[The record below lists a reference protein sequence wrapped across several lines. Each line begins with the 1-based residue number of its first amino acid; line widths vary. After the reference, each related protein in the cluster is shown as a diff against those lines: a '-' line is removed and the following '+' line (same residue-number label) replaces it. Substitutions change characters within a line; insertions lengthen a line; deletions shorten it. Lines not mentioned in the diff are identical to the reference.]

1 MKIPICSYWE
11 WPLCLPSQCRWP
23 LLVGDLGE
31 GKLAVDFSFINIV
44 NVISQE
50 LFGGNTTV
58 GGLVIMLAVAF
69 LMMAVLAN
77 IKAPVQYS
85 LVPVIILAIV
95 FAALNIM
102 DMTVSFVII
111 IISAVI
117 VATGVRNMIS

>member
-1 MKIPICSYWE
+1 M
-11 WPLCLPSQCRWP
+11 
-23 LLVGDLGE
+23 LVGDLGE

-85 LVPVIILAIV
+85 LVPVIILAII